1 MTVCFGFVTYYLD
14 KLRASPVFNFSEEV
28 ILTLALASFAHRS
41 LFVAVTLL
49 GSSTAFAQAFTF
61 NPGDVVVSVEGD
73 GGNTGSYADNQA
85 APFTLLQFAVNGT
98 SSATAAG
105 SLVLPQSNSGAN
117 YAFSGE
123 YGSSSE
129 GTLQLTGN
137 GQYLTLMGYGVNAA
151 TFNANPSAYGPA
163 GNIALGQS
171 SSSLVPRV
179 VALISA
185 NGTVDTS
192 TALTNVFN
200 QNNPRSVYSA
210 NGSSFYVS
218 GQGVKGDSTGGV
230 FYATRG
236 STTATSITGL
246 DGGGSASQDTRDVQI
261 YNGSL
266 YVSTDSKAGSTPRS
280 SIGTLG
286 AAGTLPTSVA
296 NSGSGPAALPGING
310 TLTLTAADANTVNSS
325 SIGKTI
331 NLSPENFFFANAT
344 TLYVADSGAPKI
356 GNSAGDGG
364 LQKWVLQN
372 GSWNLAYTLSQ
383 GLNLSANTATTGTSG
398 LYGLTGTVV
407 NGEVELFATNYTLSD
422 TDPTYLFGLSDQ
434 LSATSAQAGESFTT
448 LETAPTDANFKGVA
462 FAPVSPTPLPGSAIL
477 FLSGIGFLGL
487 FALRGN
493 RGMSGRPSELAL
505 S

>member
-1 MTVCFGFVTYYLD
+1 LS
-14 KLRASPVFNFSEEV
+14 LS
-28 ILTLALASFAHRS
+28 LASFVQRS
-41 LFVAVTLL
+41 LFVAVSLVA
-49 GSSTAFAQAFTF
+49 SSAALAQAFNF
-61 NPGDVVVSVEGD
+61 NPGDIVVSVEGD
-73 GGNTGSYADNQA
+73 GGNTGSYTDNQA
-85 APFTLLQFAVNGT
+85 APFTLMQFAVNGT
-98 SSATAAG
+98 SSASAAG
-105 SLVLPQSNSGAN
+105 SLVLPQSSSGAN

-137 GQYLTLMGYGVNAA
+137 GQYLTLMGYGVNATA
-151 TFNANPSAYGPA
+151 FNANPSAYGPA
-163 GNIALGQS
+163 GNVALGQS

-179 VALISA
+179 VALISS

-210 NGSSFYVS
+210 NGTSFYVS
-218 GQGVKGDSTGGV
+218 GQGVKGDATGGV
-230 FYATRG
+230 FYATLG

-246 DGGGSASQDTRDVQI
+246 DAGASSSQDTREVQI

-266 YVSTDSKAGSTPRS
+266 YVSADSKAGSPSRS
-280 SIGTLG
+280 LIGTLG
-286 AAGTLPTSVA
+286 TSGTLPTGVA
-296 NSGSGPAALPGING
+296 NNGTGPAALPGING
-310 TLTLTAADANTVNSS
+310 TLTLTAADANTVNTG

-331 NLSPENFFFANAT
+331 NLSPENYFFANAT

-356 GNSAGDGG
+356 GSSSGDGG

-372 GSWNLAYTLSQ
+372 GTWNLAYTLSQ
-383 GLNLSANTATTGTSG
+383 GLNLVANTGSSGTTG

-407 NGEVELFATNYTLSD
+407 NGEVELFATNYTLGD
-422 TDPTYLFGLSDQ
+422 TDQTYLFGISDQ

-448 LETAPTDANFKGVA
+448 LETAPADANFKGVS

-477 FLSGIGFLGL
+477 LLSGIGLAGL
-487 FALRGN
+487 FAVRRN
-493 RGMSGRPSELAL
+493 RGLSGVPSGSAMA
-505 S
+505 